1 MRTYAILG
9 IIILIGVL
17 GVWVDAKM
25 NAALAP
31 IIEEHM

>member
-1 MRTYAILG
+1 MKIFAILG
-9 IIILIGVL
+9 IIVMIGLL

-25 NAALAP
+25 NAALTP